1 LERETI
7 WTTGKVL
14 LWATVDFRERGVAL
28 PRLEAEL
35 LLSHVLG
42 CRRLDLY
49 TDHDRPLDPAELV
62 SFRQVVT
69 RRRRGEPAAYI
80 RGTREFW
87 SLDIGVTPDVLVPR
101 PETEVLVQACL
112 ERVDEGRVLDLG
124 TGSGCIAVALAS
136 ERPELTIHATDVSAP
151 ACAVARANVER
162 HGLEDRVEIFEGD
175 LFDAVP
181 QGARYT
187 AIVSNPPYVA
197 DGELEALDAE
207 VRCEPRTA
215 LAGGPDG
222 LDVIR
227 RILAG
232 APDHLEPGGLLL
244 MEIDP
249 RQAAAVIRSLGPQ
262 YLGVTGET
270 ITDLSGRE
278 RVAVFRLPL

>member
-1 LERETI
+1 MERETI

-14 LWATVDFRERGVAL
+14 GWATADFRERGVAL

-35 LLSHVLG
+35 LLAHVLG

-49 TDHDRPLDPAELV
+49 TDHDRPLDPAELGN
-62 SFRQVVT
+62 FRQVVT

-87 SLDIGVTPDVLVPR
+87 SLTFGVTPDVLVPR

-112 ERVDEGRVLDLG
+112 ERTDAGRVLDLG

-136 ERPELTIHATDVSAP
+136 ERSELTLHATDISAP
-151 ACAVARANVER
+151 ACAVARDNAAR
-162 HGLEDRVEIFEGD
+162 HGLEERIEIFAGD

-181 QGARYT
+181 EGARYA

-197 DGELEALDAE
+197 DGELEALDPE
-207 VRCEPRTA
+207 VRSEPRAA

-222 LDVIR
+222 LDTIR

-232 APDHLEPGGLLL
+232 APDHLEPGGWLLV
-244 MEIDP
+244 EIDP
-249 RQAAAVIRSLGPQ
+249 RQAETVTRSLGPEH
-262 YLGVTGET
+262 LGVAGES
-270 ITDLSGRE
+270 ILDLSGRE
-278 RVAVFRLPL
+278 RVAVFRCKV